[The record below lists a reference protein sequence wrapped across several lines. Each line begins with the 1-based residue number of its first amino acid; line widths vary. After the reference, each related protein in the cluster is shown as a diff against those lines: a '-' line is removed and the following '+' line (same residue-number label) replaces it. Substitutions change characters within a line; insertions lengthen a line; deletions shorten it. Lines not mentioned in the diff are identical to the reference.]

1 MRLRLLKVW
10 FLVLALGAGL
20 LSHPLGAAASAER
33 GPARRVAAPTAEDAS
48 LARVIVK
55 YRSDSAL
62 MRPQVAGREAPL
74 PQHAATLARRLS
86 LPLADGR
93 VLGSRT
99 QALRGT
105 GLSSTQLVR
114 RLAAQSDV
122 EWAVPDRRRHWYAV
136 PSDPYYPGGQ
146 TTITPTVGQWYL
158 RAPDSTLVSAINA
171 AGAWDLG
178 IGSASITVAV
188 IDTGVRF
195 DHPDLATKLYPGYD
209 FIADRSTAN
218 DGGGRDSD
226 ASDPGD
232 WTSDNFCGDGGAAED
247 SSWHGTQ
254 VSGLIAAARNNGQG
268 IAGVGGNVMLL
279 PVRVLGRCGGYDSD
293 IIAGMRW
300 AAGVSSLPVSNPHPA
315 RVLNMSL
322 GGSGSCD
329 ASYRDVVNEIT
340 AAGVT
345 IVAAAG
351 NDTGHAVG
359 VPANCLGVIA
369 VAGVRHLGS
378 KVGYS
383 SIGPEVTIA
392 APAGNCVNIESN
404 APCLY
409 PLMSTTNLGT
419 TGPGANGYTDSFK
432 STLGTSFSSPL
443 VAGTAALMLSINP
456 SLTPAQVRA
465 ALKAGSRRFP
475 TSGADAGTLACAA
488 PSTADQ
494 LECYCTTTTCGA
506 GLLDAAASLSLVT
519 PGTVNYGNADSDR
532 VLNYLETRYPQYA
545 SPLGAKS
552 VADSGYY
559 YRHYAGT
566 NAYAGTA
573 GGNVYYLVPALNAPG
588 DPNPI
593 KLLGSLAELLAQAAA
608 AGF

>member
-1 MRLRLLKVW
+1 MRSRLLAVW
-10 FLVLALGAGL
+10 LMVLALGAGL
-20 LSHPLGAAASAER
+20 LWLPLGAMAAAER
-33 GPARRVAAPTAEDAS
+33 GPARRVTVAQAEDAS

-55 YRSDSAL
+55 YRGDSAL
-62 MRPQVAGREAPL
+62 MRPPAAGREAPQ
-74 PQHAATLARRLS
+74 PQHAATLSRRLS

-158 RAPDSTLVSAINA
+158 RAPDGTTPSAINA
-171 AGAWDLG
+171 AGAWDLSLG
-178 IGSASITVAV
+178 AASITVAV
-188 IDTGVRF
+188 LDTGVRF
-195 DHPDLATKLYPGYD
+195 DHPDLASKLYPGYD
-209 FIADRSTAN
+209 FIADRDTAN

-232 WTSDNFCGDGGAAED
+232 GTSYNFCGDGGSAED

-254 VSGLIAAARNNGQG
+254 VAGLIAAARNNGQG
-268 IAGVGGNVMLL
+268 IAGVGGSVMVL

-300 AAGVSSLPVSNPHPA
+300 AAGVSNVPVSNAHPA
-315 RVLNMSL
+315 RVINMSL

-329 ASYRDVVNEIT
+329 PSYRDAVNEIT
-340 AAGVT
+340 AAGVA

-392 APAGNCVNIESN
+392 APAGNCVNIESD
-404 APCLY
+404 APCLF

-419 TGPGANGYTDSFK
+419 SVPAANGYTDSFN

-443 VAGTAALMLSINP
+443 VAGTVALMMSANP
-456 SLTPAQVRA
+456 SLTPAQVKA

-475 TSGADAGTLACAA
+475 TSGSDASTLACAA
-488 PSTADQ
+488 PSAADQ

-506 GLLDAAASLSLVT
+506 GLLDAAASVSLVT

-532 VLNYLETRYPQYA
+532 VFNYLETRYPQFIA
-545 SPLGAKS
+545 PSGAKS

-566 NAYAGTA
+566 SSYVGMA

-593 KLLGSLAELLAQAAA
+593 KLLGSLADWLAQAAA

>member
-1 MRLRLLKVW
+1 MRSRLLTVC
-10 FLVLALGAGL
+10 FMVLALGAGL
-20 LSHPLGAAASAER
+20 LWSPLPAAAAAER
-33 GPARRVAAPTAEDAS
+33 GPARRSVAPLAEDAS

-55 YRSDSAL
+55 YRSDSTL
-62 MRPQVAGREAPL
+62 MKPLAAGRAAPL
-74 PQHAATLARRLS
+74 PQHAATLSRRLS

-99 QALRGT
+99 QGLRGT
-105 GLSSTQLVR
+105 GLSSSELVR
-114 RLAAQSDV
+114 RLAAMPEV
-122 EWAVPDRRRHWYAV
+122 EWVVPDRRRHWHAV
-136 PSDPYYPGGQ
+136 PTDPYYPGGQ
-146 TTITPTVGQWYL
+146 PTITPTVGQWYL
-158 RAPDSTLVSAINA
+158 RAPDSTAASAINA

-178 IGSASITVAV
+178 LGSASVTVAV
-188 IDTGVRF
+188 LDTGVRF
-195 DHPDLATKLYPGYD
+195 DHPDLASKLYPGYD

-232 WTSDNFCGDGGAAED
+232 WTTSNFCGDGGGAED

-254 VSGLIAAARNNGQG
+254 VSGLIAAARNNGIG

-300 AAGVSSLPVSNPHPA
+300 AAGVSSVPVANPHPA
-315 RVLNMSL
+315 RVINMSL

-329 ASYRDVVNEIT
+329 ASYRDAVNEIT

-392 APAGNCVNIESN
+392 APAGNCVNIDAN
-404 APCLY
+404 ASCLY

-419 TGPGANGYTDSFK
+419 TVPGANGYTDSFN

-443 VAGTAALMLSINP
+443 VAGTVALMLSANP
-456 SLTPAQVRA
+456 SLTPAQVKS

-475 TSGADAGTLACAA
+475 TSGADVGTLACAA
-488 PSTADQ
+488 PSTVDQ

-519 PGTVNYGNADSDR
+519 PGTANYGNADSDR
-532 VLNYLETRYPQYA
+532 VLNFLESRYPQYVA
-545 SPLGAKS
+545 PSGARS

-559 YRHYAGT
+559 YRYYAGT
-566 NAYAGTA
+566 KAYVGTA
-573 GGNVYYLVPALNAPG
+573 GDSVYYLVPSLNAPG

-593 KLLGSLAELLAQAAA
+593 KRLGSLADWLAQAAA